1 MFDGICLIIFRFYL
15 YQINTGTLCILVVI
29 SSGRERSDQ
38 RSPIQR
44 SPIRRSNFPT
54 GGVAWGPCVYII
66 HVTIWNVHY
75 PMSIFKYVFSFVSF
89 QIIDNVLGSIGH
101 TRLYL
106 LYTNHSEHDA
116 LFHSQLDSCVLHNP
130 RRFAVTYVFT
140 KVSVIC
146 VI

>member
-1 MFDGICLIIFRFYL
+1 MFTCG
-15 YQINTGTLCILVVI
+15 
-29 SSGRERSDQ
+29 
-38 RSPIQR
+38 
-44 SPIRRSNFPT
+44 
-54 GGVAWGPCVYII
+54 YII
-66 HVTIWNVHY
+66 HVTIWNVLC
-75 PMSIFKYVFSFVSF
+75 PMSIFKYVFIEHMRHGFVYF

-106 LYTNHSEHDA
+106 LYTNHSEHDG

-146 VI
+146 II